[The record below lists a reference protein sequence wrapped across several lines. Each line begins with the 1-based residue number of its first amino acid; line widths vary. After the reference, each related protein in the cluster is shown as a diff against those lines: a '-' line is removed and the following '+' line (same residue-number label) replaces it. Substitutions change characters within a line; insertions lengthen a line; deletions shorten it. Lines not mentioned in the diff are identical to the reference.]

1 MFFFDE
7 AHLLF
12 NDASKD
18 FLQQIVQTV
27 RLIRSKGVG
36 VFFVTQTPKDVP
48 ADVLAQ
54 LGSRVQHQLR
64 AFTPDD
70 AKALRATVSTY
81 PKSGYDLEEVL
92 TTLGTGEAI
101 VTVMNEKG
109 APSPVAWTRLRAPQA
124 LMSPTPE
131 TEIDAAVAASPLQ
144 AKYGT
149 AIDRESGAR
158 APHRED
164 ERRRGRRA
172 GRRGCRRQGQGRRR
186 VREAAGR
193 DREAARQGAE
203 GRQEPGRVRPADE
216 AHSTT
221 SRSST
226 SRSRSPG
233 GDSALEQV
241 LGSKATATC

>member
-1 MFFFDE
+1 M
-7 AHLLF
+7 
-12 NDASKD
+12 
-18 FLQQIVQTV
+18 

-92 TTLGTGEAI
+92 TSLGTGEAI

-109 APSPVAWTRLRAPQA
+109 APTPGGLDAPARAAGLDVAVARAA
-124 LMSPTPE
+124 
-131 TEIDAAVAASPLQ
+131 IDAAVAASPLL

-149 AIDRESGAR
+149 ALDRESAHEILTAKLTPPR
-158 APHRED
+158 PPPQAA
-164 ERRRGRRA
+164 RGRRGA
-172 GRRGCRRQGQGRRR
+172 RPRPTPSTRRCRPRSTRQRGQGARRR
-186 VREAAGR
+186 
-193 DREAARQGAE
+193 
-203 GRQEPGRVRPADE
+203 RP
-216 AHSTT
+216 STT
-221 SRSST
+221 
-226 SRSRSPG
+226 G
-233 GDSALEQV
+233 
-241 LGSKATATC
+241 